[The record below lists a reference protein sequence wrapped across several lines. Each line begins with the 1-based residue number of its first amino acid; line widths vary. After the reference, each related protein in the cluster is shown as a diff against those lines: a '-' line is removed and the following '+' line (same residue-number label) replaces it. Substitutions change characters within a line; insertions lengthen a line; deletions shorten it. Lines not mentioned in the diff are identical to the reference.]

1 MHYSLF
7 CPHIYLVM
15 SANIDTQDTRSSIDQ
30 NAALLPSLP
39 SKIKPTIDPTN
50 ATLLATK
57 P

>member
-1 MHYSLF
+1 
-7 CPHIYLVM
+7 M
-15 SANIDTQDTRSSIDQ
+15 SASIDTQDTRSSIDH